1 MVYMGMNIKNAET
14 QRLVQDLAAITGET
28 LTAAIT
34 EAVRERLDRLRREH
48 GTGLA
53 GLLLAIGQ
61 DCAPRLKEPFRSA
74 QHGDLFYDDS
84 GLPR

>member
-1 MVYMGMNIKNAET
+1 MAMNIKNAET
-14 QRLVQDLAAITGET
+14 ERLAKELAALTGES

-34 EAVRERLDRLRREH
+34 KSLRQRLERLRRKK

-53 GLLLAIGQ
+53 DRLLAIGK

-74 QHGDLFYDDS
+74 EHGDLLYDEM
-84 GLPR
+84 GLPK